1 MSAAA
6 AEGNRSASELRL
18 VWEPLEIGSTRV
30 KNRIMMTAQTTLLGR
45 DNVLGDRHIEFFRE
59 RAKGGAALFI
69 TEQQAG
75 HRISKGSFFE
85 GCSAWEKR
93 AIPQYAKL
101 ADAVHEHG
109 ARQFIQLFGC
119 GVHDKG
125 TMIMDEWH
133 PLWGVSKMPSIV
145 HHEIP
150 MVMEQEHVDDVVKG
164 FAESALNV
172 KVAGCDGVELHA
184 AHSYLLGQFLSPAF
198 NDRTDRYGGSVR
210 KRCQVL
216 LEIGEAIRAEVGDGF
231 TVGVR
236 LSFDEFMGDAGIT
249 PEQSEEQLE
258 VLSTSG
264 LFDFFNISGGGYYT
278 LHRAV
283 SPMNVENGFMLPFA
297 KRAKAVV
304 GNRAKVF
311 IVGRIID
318 LHQAEQALAD
328 GTTDMVAMT
337 RAQMAEPHLVKKT
350 REGREKEIRRCMGA
364 NECVAR
370 LFDNR
375 QVTCAVNPSVGREA
389 KWGSHTLQSVAP
401 EDAKSIV
408 VVGGGLA
415 GMKTAAVAGSRG
427 HRVVLLEREERLG
440 GHLNLLMQLPTRK
453 EWGTAIDNLAR
464 AMEVAGV
471 DVRLGVDATPDAIE
485 REKPD
490 AVVVATGARWDCD
503 GRSQFR
509 PGSLQLPGTEQ
520 ENVIDVGTATERA
533 LADASALGERVV
545 ILEET
550 GFYLPLGLA
559 EILAAGGTEVE
570 IVTPRAM
577 VGEDAMRTLDLS
589 YVMPRLEE
597 AGVTLQRAHERGE
610 DRRRH
615 DPSPL
620 GLGHA
625 VADHRG
631 GGYRRHLDAA
641 LARRRALPGTRGARC
656 GAAPCGRR
664 GRTPASD
671 PVHVRGRG
679 TRPRALSYR
688 RRERSLPPAHSEAR
702 WLSRDCSAVQS
713 VRRTSRRAWR
723 LLLPGTRVHG
733 ASGVLVLAIMSLA
746 ASS

>member
-1 MSAAA
+1 MSVAAV
-6 AEGNRSASELRL
+6 EREQSGSALKL
-18 VWEPLEIGSTRV
+18 VWEPLEIGTTRV
-30 KNRIMMTAQTTLLGR
+30 KNRIMMTAQTTLYGK
-45 DNVLGDRHIEFFRE
+45 DNILGDRHIEFFRE

-75 HRISKGSFFE
+75 HRIGKGSFVE

-109 ARQFIQLFGC
+109 ARQFVQLFGC

-133 PLWGVSKMPSIV
+133 PLWGVSKLPSIV

-150 MVMEQEHVDDVVKG
+150 MVMEQEHIDDVVREFG
-164 FAESALNV
+164 ESALNV
-172 KVAGCDGVELHA
+172 KVAGCDGVELHS

-198 NDRTDRYGGSVR
+198 NDRSDRYGGSVR

-216 LEIGEAIRAEVGDGF
+216 LEIGESVRAHVGDAF

-249 PEQSEEQLE
+249 PDQTEEQLE
-258 VLSTSG
+258 ILSTSG

-283 SPMNVENGFMLPFA
+283 PPMDVEHGFMVPFA

-311 IVGRIID
+311 VVGRIID
-318 LHQAEQALAD
+318 LHQAERALAE
-328 GTTDMVAMT
+328 GATDMVAMT
-337 RAQMAEPHLVKKT
+337 RAQMAEPHLVRKT

-370 LFDNR
+370 LFDNKP
-375 QVTCAVNPSVGREA
+375 VTCAVNPSVGREVR
-389 KWGSHTLQSVAP
+389 WGSGTLQPVAP
-401 EDAKSIV
+401 ADAKTIV

-415 GMKTAAVAGSRG
+415 GMKTAEVAGSRG
-427 HRVVLLEREERLG
+427 HRVVLIEREQRLG
-440 GHLNLLMQLPTRK
+440 GHLNLLLRLPTRK
-453 EWGTAIDNLAR
+453 EWGIAIDNLVR
-464 AMEVAGV
+464 AMEFAGV
-471 DVRLGVDATPDAIE
+471 DVRLGMEATPELIE
-485 REKPD
+485 RERPD

-509 PGSLQLPGTEQ
+509 PGQPRLAGTEQ
-520 ENVIDVGTATERA
+520 ENVIDVGTATARA
-533 LADASALGERVV
+533 LADAGALGRRVV

-559 EILAAGGTEVE
+559 EVLAQAGAQVE
-570 IVTPRAM
+570 IVTPRAT
-577 VGEDAMRTLDLS
+577 VGEDVMRTLDLP

-597 AGVTLQRAHERGE
+597 AGVTCTTHTNV
-610 DRRRH
+610 DRIE
-615 DPSPL
+615 
-620 GLGHA
+620 
-625 VADHRG
+625 G
-631 GGYRRHLDAA
+631 GA
-641 LARRRALPGTRGARC
+641 
-656 GAAPCGRR
+656 
-664 GRTPASD
+664 
-671 PVHVRGRG
+671 VHVRSVWGG
-679 TRPRALSYR
+679 EPRAIEGVDSVVVSMLRSPDDALYR
-688 RRERSLPPAHSEAR
+688 ALDGRIAALHRVGDALAPRRPIQLMYDGEELG
-702 WLSRDCSAVQS
+702 
-713 VRRTSRRAWR
+713 RA
-723 LLLPGTRVHG
+723 L
-733 ASGVLVLAIMSLA
+733 
-746 ASS
+746 

>member
-1 MSAAA
+1 MSTTA
-6 AEGNRSASELRL
+6 AEGKGSELRL

-30 KNRIMMTAQTTLLGR
+30 KNRIMMTAQTTLFGK
-45 DNVLGDRHIEFFRE
+45 DNILGDRHIEFFRE

-75 HRISKGSFFE
+75 HRIGKGSFVE

-109 ARQFIQLFGC
+109 ARQFVQLFGC

-133 PLWGVSKMPSIV
+133 PLWGVSKLPSIV

-150 MVMEQEHVDDVVKG
+150 LVMEQEHIDDVVREFG
-164 FAESALNV
+164 EAALNV

-184 AHSYLLGQFLSPAF
+184 AHSYLLGQFLSPLH

-210 KRCQVL
+210 NRCQIL
-216 LEIGEAIRAEVGDGF
+216 LEIGESVRAQVGDGF

-236 LSFDEFMGDAGIT
+236 LSFDEFLGEAGIT
-249 PEQSEEQLE
+249 PDQAEEQLE
-258 VLSTSG
+258 ILSTTG

-278 LHRAV
+278 LHHAV
-283 SPMNVENGFMLPFA
+283 APMDVKNGFMLPFA

-311 IVGRIID
+311 VVGRIVD
-318 LHQAEQALAD
+318 LHQAEQAIAE

-370 LFDNR
+370 LFDNKP
-375 QVTCAVNPSVGREA
+375 VTCAVNPSVGREA
-389 KWGSHTLQSVAP
+389 RWGSDTLQPVAP
-401 EDAKSIV
+401 EAAKDIL

-427 HRVVLLEREERLG
+427 HSVTLLEREDRLG
-440 GHLNLLMQLPTRK
+440 GHLNLLMALPTRK

-471 DVRLGVDATPDAIE
+471 EVRLGEAATPDLIE
-485 REKPD
+485 RENPD
-490 AVVVATGARWDCD
+490 AVVVATGSRWDCD

-509 PGSLQLPGTEQ
+509 PGQARLAGAEQ

-533 LADASALGERVV
+533 LAGAGALGQRLV

-559 EILAAGGTEVE
+559 EILAKGGVEVE

-577 VGEDAMRTLDLS
+577 VGEDVMRTLDLS
-589 YVMPRLEE
+589 FVMRRLEE
-597 AGVTLQRAHERGE
+597 AGVVCTAHTNVDKIEG
-610 DRRRH
+610 DM
-615 DPSPL
+615 
-620 GLGHA
+620 
-625 VADHRG
+625 
-631 GGYRRHLDAA
+631 
-641 LARRRALPGTRGARC
+641 
-656 GAAPCGRR
+656 
-664 GRTPASD
+664 
-671 PVHVRGRG
+671 VHVRSVWGGQPRVIEG
-679 TRPRALSYR
+679 VDTVVISMLRSPNDALYRALEGRVAELHRVGDVLAPR
-688 RRERSLPPAHSEAR
+688 RP
-702 WLSRDCSAVQS
+702 VQS
-713 VRRTSRRAWR
+713 MYEGEELGRA
-723 LLLPGTRVHG
+723 L
-733 ASGVLVLAIMSLA
+733 
-746 ASS
+746 

>member
-1 MSAAA
+1 MTAAA
-6 AEGNRSASELRL
+6 AEGTQSASELRL

-210 KRCQVL
+210 NRCQIL
-216 LEIGEAIRAEVGDGF
+216 LEIGEAVRTQVGDAF

-236 LSFDEFMGDAGIT
+236 ISFDEFMGDAGIT
-249 PEQSEEQLE
+249 PDQSEEQLE

-283 SPMNVENGFMLPFA
+283 SPMNVETGFMLPFA
-297 KRAKAVV
+297 RRAKAVV

-311 IVGRIID
+311 AVGRIID
-318 LHQAEQALAD
+318 LHQAERALAEGD
-328 GTTDMVAMT
+328 TDMVAMT

-350 REGREKEIRRCMGA
+350 REGRHKEIRRCMGA

-389 KWGSHTLQSVAP
+389 KWGSETLKRVAP
-401 EDAKSIV
+401 EDAKSIL

-427 HRVVLLEREERLG
+427 HRIVLLEREEQLG
-440 GHLNLLMQLPTRK
+440 GHLNLLMALPTRK
-453 EWGTAIDNLAR
+453 EWGTAIDNLVR
-464 AMEVAGV
+464 AMEVADV
-471 DVRLGVDATPDAIE
+471 DVRLGVEATPDGIE
-485 REKPD
+485 REEPH

-509 PGSLQLPGTEQ
+509 PGQLRLPGTEQ
-520 ENVIDVGTATERA
+520 ENVVDVGTATERA
-533 LADASALGERVV
+533 LADAGALGRRVV

-559 EILAAGGTEVE
+559 EILAAGGAEVE

-597 AGVTLQRAHERGE
+597 AGVRCTAHMNVEKIEGSAVHLRSVWGTRSRVIE
-610 DRRRH
+610 GVETVVISMLR
-615 DPSPL
+615 SP
-620 GLGHA
+620 
-625 VADHRG
+625 D
-631 GGYRRHLDAA
+631 DA
-641 LARRRALPGTRGARC
+641 LYRALEGRIAELHRVGDVV
-656 GAAPCGRR
+656 APRR
-664 GRTPASD
+664 PIQSMYEGEEL
-671 PVHVRGRG
+671 G
-679 TRPRALSYR
+679 RAL
-688 RRERSLPPAHSEAR
+688 
-702 WLSRDCSAVQS
+702 
-713 VRRTSRRAWR
+713 
-723 LLLPGTRVHG
+723 
-733 ASGVLVLAIMSLA
+733 
-746 ASS
+746 

>member
-6 AEGNRSASELRL
+6 AEGSQPAPELRL

-30 KNRIMMTAQTTLLGR
+30 KNRIMMTAQTTLFGR

-101 ADAVHEHG
+101 AEAVHEHG
-109 ARQFIQLFGC
+109 ARQFVQLFGC

-145 HHEIP
+145 HHEMP

-210 KRCQVL
+210 DRCQVI
-216 LEIGEAIRAEVGDGF
+216 LEIGEAVRTLVGDDF

-249 PEQSEEQLE
+249 PDQSEEQLE

-264 LFDFFNISGGGYYT
+264 FFDFFNISGGGYYT

-283 SPMNVENGFMLPFA
+283 SPMNIENGFMLPFA

-311 IVGRIID
+311 AVGRIID
-318 LHQAEQALAD
+318 LQQAERALAAGD
-328 GTTDMVAMT
+328 TDMVAMT
-337 RAQMAEPHLVKKT
+337 RAQMAEPHLIKKT
-350 REGREKEIRRCMGA
+350 REGRQKEIRRCMGA

-389 KWGSHTLQSVAP
+389 KWGSETLRRVAP
-401 EDAKSIV
+401 EEAKSIV
-408 VVGGGLA
+408 VVGGGIA

-427 HRVVLLEREERLG
+427 HRVVLLEREQRLG
-440 GHLNLLMQLPTRK
+440 GHVNLLMALPTRK
-453 EWGTAIDNLAR
+453 EWGTAIDNLIR
-464 AMEVAGV
+464 AMEVAAV
-471 DVRLGVDATPDAIE
+471 DVRLGVEATPDVIE
-485 REKPD
+485 RETPD

-509 PGSLQLPGTEQ
+509 PGQMRLPGTEQ
-520 ENVIDVGTATERA
+520 ENVIDVGTATARA
-533 LADASALGERVV
+533 LADARALGQRVV

-559 EILAAGGTEVE
+559 EILAAAGIEVE
-570 IVTPRAM
+570 ILTPRAM
-577 VGEDAMRTLDLS
+577 VGEDVMRTLDLS

-597 AGVTLQRAHERGE
+597 AGVRCSGHMNVERIEG
-610 DRRRH
+610 
-615 DPSPL
+615 S
-620 GLGHA
+620 
-625 VADHRG
+625 
-631 GGYRRHLDAA
+631 
-641 LARRRALPGTRGARC
+641 T
-656 GAAPCGRR
+656 
-664 GRTPASD
+664 
-671 PVHVRGRG
+671 VHVRSVWG
-679 TRPRALSYR
+679 TRSRAIEGVDTVVISMLRSPDDALFRALEGRIADLHRVGDVVAPR
-688 RRERSLPPAHSEAR
+688 RPI
-702 WLSRDCSAVQS
+702 QS
-713 VRRTSRRAWR
+713 MYEGEELGRA
-723 LLLPGTRVHG
+723 L
-733 ASGVLVLAIMSLA
+733 
-746 ASS
+746 

>member
-6 AEGNRSASELRL
+6 AEGNQSASELRL
-18 VWEPLEIGSTRV
+18 VWEPMEIGSTRV
-30 KNRIMMTAQTTLLGR
+30 KNRIMMTAQTTLLGK

-75 HRISKGSFFE
+75 HRLSKGSFFE

-164 FAESALNV
+164 FGESALNV

-216 LEIGEAIRAEVGDGF
+216 LEIGEAVRAQVGDAF

-249 PEQSEEQLE
+249 PDQTEEQLE

-283 SPMNVENGFMLPFA
+283 APMGVENGFMLPFA

-311 IVGRIID
+311 AVGRIVD
-318 LHQAEQALAD
+318 LHQAEQALAE
-328 GTTDMVAMT
+328 GATDMVAMT

-350 REGREKEIRRCMGA
+350 REGRQKEIRRCMGA

-389 KWGSHTLQSVAP
+389 RWGSDTLQPVAP

-427 HRVVLLEREERLG
+427 HRVVLMEREERLG
-440 GHLNLLMQLPTRK
+440 GHLNLLMELPTRK
-453 EWGTAIDNLAR
+453 EWGTAIDNLVR
-464 AMEVAGV
+464 AMDVAGV
-471 DVRLGVDATPDAIE
+471 DVRLGVDATPDVIE

-509 PGSLQLPGTEQ
+509 PGSPSLAGTEQ
-520 ENVIDVGTATERA
+520 KNVIDVGAATARA
-533 LADASALGERVV
+533 QADASALGQRVV

-550 GFYLPLGLA
+550 GLYLPLGLA
-559 EILAAGGTEVE
+559 EILASGGAEVE

-577 VGEDAMRTLDLS
+577 VGEDVMRTLDLS

-597 AGVTLQRAHERGE
+597 AGVLCSAHTNVEKIEGGTVYVRSVWGTRSRVIEGVDTVVISMLRSPNDALYRALEG
-610 DRRRH
+610 
-615 DPSPL
+615 S
-620 GLGHA
+620 
-625 VADHRG
+625 V
-631 GGYRRHLDAA
+631 AA
-641 LARRRALPGTRGARC
+641 LHRVGDALAPRRPIQSMYEGEELGRAL
-656 GAAPCGRR
+656 
-664 GRTPASD
+664 
-671 PVHVRGRG
+671 
-679 TRPRALSYR
+679 
-688 RRERSLPPAHSEAR
+688 
-702 WLSRDCSAVQS
+702 
-713 VRRTSRRAWR
+713 
-723 LLLPGTRVHG
+723 
-733 ASGVLVLAIMSLA
+733 
-746 ASS
+746 

>member
-6 AEGNRSASELRL
+6 VEREQSASELRL

-30 KNRIMMTAQTTLLGR
+30 KNRIMMTAQTTLYGR

-75 HRISKGSFFE
+75 HRISKGSFSE

-109 ARQFIQLFGC
+109 ARQFVQLFGC

-133 PLWGVSKMPSIV
+133 PLWGVSKLPSIV

-150 MVMEQEHVDDVVKG
+150 LVMEQEHVDDVVKG
-164 FAESALNV
+164 FGESALNV

-210 KRCQVL
+210 NRCQVL
-216 LEIGEAIRAEVGDGF
+216 LEIGESIRARVGDSF

-249 PEQSEEQLE
+249 PDQTEEQLE
-258 VLSTSG
+258 ILSTSG
-264 LFDFFNISGGGYYT
+264 FFDFFNISGGGYYS

-283 SPMNVENGFMLPFA
+283 SPMDVQHGFMIPFA

-311 IVGRIID
+311 VVGRIID

-328 GTTDMVAMT
+328 GATDMVAMT
-337 RAQMAEPHLVKKT
+337 RAQMAEPHLVRKT

-370 LFDNR
+370 LFDNKP
-375 QVTCAVNPSVGREA
+375 VTCAVNPTVGREA
-389 KWGSHTLQSVAP
+389 RWGSGTLLPVAP
-401 EDAKSIV
+401 AEAKRIV

-415 GMKTAAVAGSRG
+415 GMKTAEVAGRRG
-427 HRVVLLEREERLG
+427 HRVVLFEREERLG
-440 GHLNLLMQLPTRK
+440 GHLNLLLRLPTRK
-453 EWGTAIDNLAR
+453 EWGTAIDNLVR

-471 DVRLGVDATPDAIE
+471 DVRLGVAATPEVIE
-485 REKPD
+485 QEESD
-490 AVVVATGARWDCD
+490 AVVVATGASWDCD

-509 PGSLQLPGTEQ
+509 PGSARLAGTEQ

-533 LADASALGERVV
+533 LADAGALGRRVV

-559 EILAAGGTEVE
+559 EILAQAGAEVE
-570 IVTPRAM
+570 IVTPRAT
-577 VGEDAMRTLDLS
+577 VGEDVMRTLDLP

-597 AGVTLQRAHERGE
+597 AGVTCTTHTNV
-610 DRRRH
+610 DRIE
-615 DPSPL
+615 
-620 GLGHA
+620 
-625 VADHRG
+625 G
-631 GGYRRHLDAA
+631 G
-641 LARRRALPGTRGARC
+641 T
-656 GAAPCGRR
+656 
-664 GRTPASD
+664 
-671 PVHVRGRG
+671 VHVRSVWGARERVIEAVD
-679 TRPRALSYR
+679 TVVLSMLRSPDDALYRALEGR
-688 RRERSLPPAHSEAR
+688 I
-702 WLSRDCSAVQS
+702 
-713 VRRTSRRAWR
+713 
-723 LLLPGTRVHG
+723 
-733 ASGVLVLAIMSLA
+733 GVLHRVGDALAPRRPVQLMYDGEELGRA
-746 ASS
+746 L

>member
-1 MSAAA
+1 MSAPA
-6 AEGNRSASELRL
+6 AERDRSATQLSL

-30 KNRIMMTAQTTLLGR
+30 KNRIMMTAQTTLFGK

-75 HRISKGSFFE
+75 HRIGKGSFVE

-133 PLWGVSKMPSIV
+133 PLWGVSKLPSIV

-150 MVMEQEHVDDVVKG
+150 MVMEQAHIDDVVREFG
-164 FAESALNV
+164 ESALNV

-216 LEIGEAIRAEVGDGF
+216 LEIGEAVRAQVGDGF

-249 PEQSEEQLE
+249 PDQTEEQLDI
-258 VLSTSG
+258 LSSSG

-278 LHRAV
+278 LHHAV
-283 SPMNVENGFMLPFA
+283 APMDVQHGFMIPFA

-311 IVGRIID
+311 VVGRIID

-328 GTTDMVAMT
+328 GATDMVAMT

-350 REGREKEIRRCMGA
+350 REGRQKEIRRCMGA

-375 QVTCAVNPSVGREA
+375 PVTCAVNPSVGREA
-389 KWGSHTLQSVAP
+389 RWGSGTLQPVALD
-401 EDAKSIV
+401 EAKTIV

-427 HRVVLLEREERLG
+427 HRVVLLEREARLG
-440 GHLNLLMQLPTRK
+440 GHVNLLAALPTRS
-453 EWGTAIDNLAR
+453 EWGTAIDNLER

-471 DVRLGVDATPDAIE
+471 DVRLGAEATPALIE
-485 REKPD
+485 RESPD

-509 PGSLQLPGTEQ
+509 PGQPRLAGTEQ
-520 ENVIDVGTATERA
+520 ENVIDVGTATARA
-533 LADASALGERVV
+533 LADASALGRRIA

-550 GFYLPLGLA
+550 GYYLPLGLA
-559 EILAAGGTEVE
+559 EVLATQGGAEVE
-570 IVTPRAM
+570 IVTPRAT
-577 VGEDAMRTLDLS
+577 VGEDVMRTLDLPF
-589 YVMPRLEE
+589 VMPRLEE
-597 AGVTLQRAHERGE
+597 AGIVCTAHTNV
-610 DRRRH
+610 DRI
-615 DPSPL
+615 DGDS
-620 GLGHA
+620 
-625 VADHRG
+625 
-631 GGYRRHLDAA
+631 
-641 LARRRALPGTRGARC
+641 
-656 GAAPCGRR
+656 
-664 GRTPASD
+664 
-671 PVHVRGRG
+671 VHVRSVWGG
-679 TRPRALSYR
+679 RPRVIAGVDTVVISMLRSPDDALYR
-688 RRERSLPPAHSEAR
+688 ALEGRIAALHRVGDALAPRRP
-702 WLSRDCSAVQS
+702 VQLMYEGEELG
-713 VRRTSRRAWR
+713 RA
-723 LLLPGTRVHG
+723 L
-733 ASGVLVLAIMSLA
+733 
-746 ASS
+746 

>member
-1 MSAAA
+1 MSAAT
-6 AEGNRSASELRL
+6 AEGNQSASELRL
-18 VWEPLEIGSTRV
+18 VWEPMEIGSTRV
-30 KNRIMMTAQTTLLGR
+30 KNRIMMTAQTTLLGK
-45 DNVLGDRHIEFFRE
+45 DNVLGDRHIDFFRE

-75 HRISKGSFFE
+75 HRLSKGSFFE

-164 FAESALNV
+164 FGESALNV

-216 LEIGEAIRAEVGDGF
+216 LEIGEAVRAQVGDAF

-236 LSFDEFMGDAGIT
+236 LSFDEFMGDVGIT
-249 PEQSEEQLE
+249 PDQTEEQLE
-258 VLSTSG
+258 ILSTSG

-283 SPMNVENGFMLPFA
+283 APMGVENGFMLPFA

-311 IVGRIID
+311 AVGRIVD
-318 LHQAEQALAD
+318 LHQAEQALAE
-328 GTTDMVAMT
+328 GATDMVAMT

-350 REGREKEIRRCMGA
+350 REGRQKEIRRCMGA

-389 KWGSHTLQSVAP
+389 RWGSDTLKPVAQ

-408 VVGGGLA
+408 VIGGGLA

-427 HRVVLLEREERLG
+427 HRVVLMEREECLG
-440 GHLNLLMQLPTRK
+440 GHLNLLMALPTRK
-453 EWGTAIDNLAR
+453 EWGTAIDNLVR
-464 AMEVAGV
+464 AMDVAGV
-471 DVRLGVDATPDAIE
+471 DVRLGVDATPEAIE
-485 REKPD
+485 QEKPD

-509 PGSLQLPGTEQ
+509 PGSPGLAGTEQ
-520 ENVIDVGTATERA
+520 ENVIDVGAATARA
-533 LADASALGERVV
+533 LADPSALGQRVV

-559 EILAAGGTEVE
+559 EILAAGGAEVE

-577 VGEDAMRTLDLS
+577 VGEDVMRTLDLS

-597 AGVTLQRAHERGE
+597 AGVLCSAHTNVEKIEG
-610 DRRRH
+610 
-615 DPSPL
+615 S
-620 GLGHA
+620 A
-625 VADHRG
+625 
-631 GGYRRHLDAA
+631 
-641 LARRRALPGTRGARC
+641 
-656 GAAPCGRR
+656 
-664 GRTPASD
+664 
-671 PVHVRGRG
+671 VHVRSVWGGQPRVIEG
-679 TRPRALSYR
+679 VDTVVISMLRSPNDALYRALEGSVAALHRVGDALAPR
-688 RRERSLPPAHSEAR
+688 RPI
-702 WLSRDCSAVQS
+702 QS
-713 VRRTSRRAWR
+713 MYEGEELGRA
-723 LLLPGTRVHG
+723 L
-733 ASGVLVLAIMSLA
+733 
-746 ASS
+746 

>member
-6 AEGNRSASELRL
+6 VEENQSASGLRL

-30 KNRIMMTAQTTLLGR
+30 KNRIMMTAQTTLFGK

-109 ARQFIQLFGC
+109 ARQFVQLFGC

-133 PLWGVSKMPSIV
+133 PLWGVSKLPSIV
-145 HHEIP
+145 HHEVP
-150 MVMEQEHVDDVVKG
+150 LVMEQEHIDDVVKEFG
-164 FAESALNV
+164 ESALNV

-184 AHSYLLGQFLSPAF
+184 AHSYLLGQFLSPVY

-210 KRCQVL
+210 NRCQIL
-216 LEIGEAIRAEVGDGF
+216 LEIGESVRAQVGNSF

-236 LSFDEFMGDAGIT
+236 LSFDEFLGEAGIT
-249 PEQSEEQLE
+249 PDQAEEQLE

-264 LFDFFNISGGGYYT
+264 LFDFFNISGGSYYT
-278 LHRAV
+278 LHHAV
-283 SPMNVENGFMLPFA
+283 APMDVKNGFMVPFA

-311 IVGRIID
+311 VVGRVID
-318 LHQAEQALAD
+318 LHQAEQAIAD
-328 GTTDMVAMT
+328 GATDMVAMT

-350 REGREKEIRRCMGA
+350 REGRQKEIRRCMGA

-375 QVTCAVNPSVGREA
+375 PVTCAVNPTVGREA
-389 KWGSHTLQSVAP
+389 RWGSGTLQPAAS
-401 EDAKSIV
+401 EEAKRIV

-427 HRVVLLEREERLG
+427 HRVVLLEREECLG
-440 GHLNLLMQLPTRK
+440 GHLNLLMELPTRK
-453 EWGTAIDNLAR
+453 EWGTAIDNLVR

-471 DVRLGVDATPDAIE
+471 EVRLGEEATPEAIE
-485 REKPD
+485 REQAD
-490 AVVVATGARWDCD
+490 AVVIATGARWDCD

-509 PGSLQLPGTEQ
+509 PGQLRLAGTEQ

-533 LADASALGERVV
+533 LTDASALGRRIV
-545 ILEET
+545 ILEES

-559 EILAAGGTEVE
+559 EILAAGGAHVE

-577 VGEDAMRTLDLS
+577 VGEDVMRTLDL
-589 YVMPRLEE
+589 YFVMPRLEE
-597 AGVTLQRAHERGE
+597 AGVVCNAHTNVDKIEG
-610 DRRRH
+610 D
-615 DPSPL
+615 
-620 GLGHA
+620 
-625 VADHRG
+625 
-631 GGYRRHLDAA
+631 
-641 LARRRALPGTRGARC
+641 T
-656 GAAPCGRR
+656 
-664 GRTPASD
+664 
-671 PVHVRGRG
+671 VHVRSVWGGQPRVIEG
-679 TRPRALSYR
+679 VDTVVISMLRSPNDALYRAL
-688 RRERSLPPAHSEAR
+688 E
-702 WLSRDCSAVQS
+702 
-713 VRRTSRRAWR
+713 
-723 LLLPGTRVHG
+723 GRVAELHRVG
-733 ASGVLVLAIMSLA
+733 DVLAPRRPIQSMYEGEELGRA
-746 ASS
+746 L

>member
-1 MSAAA
+1 MSTTA
-6 AEGNRSASELRL
+6 AEGKGSELRL

-30 KNRIMMTAQTTLLGR
+30 KNRIMMTAQTTLFGK
-45 DNVLGDRHIEFFRE
+45 DNILGDRHIEFFRE

-75 HRISKGSFFE
+75 HRIGKGSFVE

-109 ARQFIQLFGC
+109 ARQFVQLFGC

-133 PLWGVSKMPSIV
+133 PLWGVSKLPSIV

-150 MVMEQEHVDDVVKG
+150 LVMEQEHIDDVVREFG
-164 FAESALNV
+164 EAALNV

-184 AHSYLLGQFLSPAF
+184 AHSYLLGQFLSPLH

-210 KRCQVL
+210 NRCQIL
-216 LEIGEAIRAEVGDGF
+216 LEIGESVRAQVGDGF
-231 TVGVR
+231 TMGVR
-236 LSFDEFMGDAGIT
+236 LSFDEFLGEAGIT
-249 PEQSEEQLE
+249 PDQAEEQLE
-258 VLSTSG
+258 ILSTTG

-278 LHRAV
+278 LHHAV
-283 SPMNVENGFMLPFA
+283 APMDVKNGFMLPFA

-311 IVGRIID
+311 VVGRIVE
-318 LHQAEQALAD
+318 LHQAEQAIAE

-350 REGREKEIRRCMGA
+350 REGRQKEIRRCMGA

-370 LFDNR
+370 LFDNKP
-375 QVTCAVNPSVGREA
+375 VTCAVNPSVGRETR
-389 KWGSHTLQSVAP
+389 WGSDTLQPVTP
-401 EDAKSIV
+401 EAAKDV
-408 VVGGGLA
+408 LVVGGGLA

-427 HRVVLLEREERLG
+427 HRVTLLEREERLG
-440 GHLNLLMQLPTRK
+440 GHLNLLMALPTRK

-471 DVRLGVDATPDAIE
+471 EVRLGEEATPEIVE

-490 AVVVATGARWDCD
+490 AVVVATGSRWDCD

-509 PGSLQLPGTEQ
+509 PGQARLAGTEQ
-520 ENVIDVGTATERA
+520 ENVVDVGTATGRA
-533 LADASALGERVV
+533 LADAGALGQRLV

-559 EILAAGGTEVE
+559 EILAKGGVEVE
-570 IVTPRAM
+570 IVTPRAL
-577 VGEDAMRTLDLS
+577 VGEDVMRTLDLS
-589 YVMPRLEE
+589 FVMPRLEE
-597 AGVTLQRAHERGE
+597 AGVVCTTQTNVDKIEG
-610 DRRRH
+610 DR
-615 DPSPL
+615 
-620 GLGHA
+620 
-625 VADHRG
+625 
-631 GGYRRHLDAA
+631 
-641 LARRRALPGTRGARC
+641 
-656 GAAPCGRR
+656 
-664 GRTPASD
+664 
-671 PVHVRGRG
+671 VHVRSVWGG
-679 TRPRALSYR
+679 QPRAIEGVDTVVISMLRSPNDALYR
-688 RRERSLPPAHSEAR
+688 ALEGRVAELHRVGDVLAPRRP
-702 WLSRDCSAVQS
+702 VQS
-713 VRRTSRRAWR
+713 MYEGEELGRA
-723 LLLPGTRVHG
+723 L
-733 ASGVLVLAIMSLA
+733 
-746 ASS
+746 

>member
-6 AEGNRSASELRL
+6 AEGNQSVSELRL

-30 KNRIMMTAQTTLLGR
+30 KNRIMMTAQTTLYGK
-45 DNVLGDRHIEFFRE
+45 DNILSDRHIEFFRE

-75 HRISKGSFFE
+75 HRTAKGSFVN
-85 GCSAWEKR
+85 GCTAWEKR

-125 TMIMDEWH
+125 TTIMDEWH
-133 PLWGVSKMPSIV
+133 PLWGVSKLPSIV

-150 MVMEQEHVDDVVKG
+150 MVMEQEHIDDIVREFG
-164 FAESALNV
+164 EAALNV

-184 AHSYLLGQFLSPAF
+184 AHSYLLGQFLSPVY
-198 NDRTDRYGGSVR
+198 NDRTDRYGGSVH
-210 KRCQVL
+210 KRCQIL
-216 LEIGEAIRAEVGDGF
+216 LEIGESVRAQVGDGF

-236 LSFDEFMGDAGIT
+236 LSFDEFLGEAGIT
-249 PEQSEEQLE
+249 PDQAEEQLE
-258 VLSTSG
+258 ILSTSG

-278 LHRAV
+278 LHHAV
-283 SPMNVENGFMLPFA
+283 APMDVKNGFMLPFA

-311 IVGRIID
+311 TVGRIID
-318 LHQAEQALAD
+318 LHQAEQAIAE

-350 REGREKEIRRCMGA
+350 REGRQKEIRRCMGA

-375 QVTCAVNPSVGREA
+375 PVTCAVNPSVGREA
-389 KWGSHTLQSVAP
+389 RWGSDTLQPVAP
-401 EDAKSIV
+401 EEAKHIL
-408 VVGGGLA
+408 VVGGGIA

-427 HRVVLLEREERLG
+427 HRVTLLEREERLG
-440 GHLNLLMQLPTRK
+440 GHLNLLLSLPTRK
-453 EWGTAIDNLAR
+453 EWDIAIDNLVR

-471 DVRLGVDATPDAIE
+471 EVRLGAEATPEVIE
-485 REKPD
+485 REQPD

-503 GRSQFR
+503 GRSEFR
-509 PGSLQLPGTEQ
+509 PGQARLAGTEQ

-533 LADASALGERVV
+533 LADAGALGQRVV

-559 EILAAGGTEVE
+559 EILADGGAHVEV
-570 IVTPRAM
+570 VTPRAM
-577 VGEDAMRTLDLS
+577 VGEDVMRTLDLPF
-589 YVMPRLEE
+589 VMPRLEQ
-597 AGVTLQRAHERGE
+597 AGVVCSAHTNVDKIEG
-610 DRRRH
+610 D
-615 DPSPL
+615 
-620 GLGHA
+620 
-625 VADHRG
+625 
-631 GGYRRHLDAA
+631 
-641 LARRRALPGTRGARC
+641 T
-656 GAAPCGRR
+656 
-664 GRTPASD
+664 
-671 PVHVRGRG
+671 VHVRSVWGG
-679 TRPRALSYR
+679 RPRLIEGVDTVVISMLRSPNDALYR
-688 RRERSLPPAHSEAR
+688 ALEGRVAALHRVGDVVAPRRP
-702 WLSRDCSAVQS
+702 VQLMYEGEELG
-713 VRRTSRRAWR
+713 RA
-723 LLLPGTRVHG
+723 L
-733 ASGVLVLAIMSLA
+733 
-746 ASS
+746 